1 MVPRAASHL
10 NKCRD
15 MGEDMGEHRRS
26 GRKRSGFL
34 RGPSGKWGTPQLV
47 LSAVLLAVLTV
58 FVIVPVITIVVDT
71 FVWQTGDVRLSR
83 DAQPGGL
90 TLFHWERVFHSSLT
104 THLLT
109 TPLVNSALVGI
120 ATTVLSLVLGGFLA
134 WLVVRTDMPLRRAV
148 GALAV
153 VPYMIPSY
161 TLALAWL
168 TMFKN
173 QRIGG
178 TAGLFQ
184 YLTGIAPPDWLAYGF
199 LPTVI
204 VLSLHY
210 YPFVFLLI
218 SNALASVD
226 SSLEESAEVLGAPR
240 GLVLRRITLPVVLP
254 AILSGLILTFSRA
267 IGTFGT
273 PYFLGSPVRFFT
285 LPTMIY
291 SNIGM
296 RFPSTAN
303 VLVLVLIVLSSLLVF
318 ASQKMVGVRRSFV
331 TISGKGFR
339 RQPARLGGW
348 KPVAVAFALA
358 LVFFA
363 AVLPFVLFF
372 WQSMMEYTGTY
383 SFSHFTSA
391 FWLAPPGSRL
401 TEGEPGLLRNPEILR
416 AAWNSLRL
424 SATAAFVAAV
434 LGGLIGYVVVKGRGS
449 LISKTIEQ
457 VSFLPYLI
465 PSIAFGA
472 IYLNVFIRQW
482 GPIPSLYGTFLLL
495 VLTCVFRNL
504 PFAARSGVST
514 MMQISG
520 ELEEAA
526 QTFGAGWFYRFRRV
540 IFPLTIRGM
549 IAGFS
554 LVFMTTMREL
564 SLIILLVTPQTRTL
578 TTMTMRYQEQGFVQF
593 ANAITVV
600 LVVMS
605 VIGVWAIR
613 KLGGQSGGY

>member
-1 MVPRAASHL
+1 MSDRQTRKMRFAALGRGAS
-10 NKCRD
+10 
-15 MGEDMGEHRRS
+15 RR
-26 GRKRSGFL
+26 L
-34 RGPSGKWGTPQLV
+34 GTPQFV
-47 LSAVLLAVLTV
+47 LSAALLTVLVV
-58 FVIVPVITIVVDT
+58 FVIIPLVRIAMDT

-83 DAQPGGL
+83 EAVPGAF
-90 TLFHWERVFHSSLT
+90 TLFHWQRVFRSSLT
-104 THLLT
+104 SHLLT
-109 TPLVNSALVGI
+109 TPLLNSILVGVGT
-120 ATTVLSLVLGGFLA
+120 AVLSLALGGLLA
-134 WLVVRTDMPLRRAV
+134 WLVVRTDMPLRRVA
-148 GALAV
+148 GGLAV

-168 TMFKN
+168 TLFKN

-184 YLTGIAPPDWLAYGF
+184 YWTGIAPPDWVAYGF
-199 LPTVI
+199 FPTVI
-204 VLSLHY
+204 VLALHY

-218 SNALASVD
+218 SSALASVD
-226 SSLEESAEVLGAPR
+226 TSLEESAEVLGAPR
-240 GLVLRRITLPVVLP
+240 SLVLRRITLPVVLP
-254 AILSGLILTFSRA
+254 AVLSGVILTFSRA
-267 IGTFGT
+267 IGAFGT

-296 RFPSTAN
+296 RFSSTAN
-303 VLVLVLIVLSSLLVF
+303 ILVLVLIALSTVLILV
-318 ASQKMVGVRRSFV
+318 SQKVVGVRRSFV

-339 RQPARLGGW
+339 RKPIQLGGW
-348 KPVAVAFALA
+348 KYLALA
-358 LVFFA
+358 MTAWVVLFA
-363 AVLPFVLFF
+363 AVLPFIMFF
-372 WQSMMEYTGTY
+372 WQSVMEYAGTY

-391 FWLAPPGSRL
+391 FWLAPAGTPL

-416 AAWNSLRL
+416 AAWNSVRL
-424 SATAAFVAAV
+424 SAVAAAVAAV
-434 LGGLIGYVVVKGRGS
+434 VGSLIGYAVVKGRGTR
-449 LISKTIEQ
+449 ISQAIEQ

-472 IYLNVFIRQW
+472 IYLNMFIRQW

-495 VLTCVFRNL
+495 VLTCAFRNL
-504 PFAARSGVST
+504 PFAARSGVAT
-514 MMQISG
+514 MLQVGG

-526 QTFGAGWFYRFRRV
+526 QVLGAGWLYRIRRV
-540 IFPLTIRGM
+540 VFPLTIRGT
-549 IAGFS
+549 IVGFS

-578 TTMTMRYQEQGFVQF
+578 TTMTMRYHEQGFVQF

-605 VIGVWAIR
+605 VLGVWAIR
-613 KLGGQSGGY
+613 KVGGQSGGY

>member
-1 MVPRAASHL
+1 VSTFIRARVG
-10 NKCRD
+10 RD
-15 MGEDMGEHRRS
+15 IVGDHRQKLR
-26 GRKRSGFL
+26 L
-34 RGPSGKWGTPQLV
+34 RGLLRGSSRKLGTPQV
-47 LSAVLLAVLTV
+47 ILSAVLLVVLAV
-58 FVIVPVITIVVDT
+58 FVVVPVITIVVDT
-71 FVWQTGDVRLSR
+71 FVWQSGDVRLSHN
-83 DAQPGGL
+83 AKPGAF
-90 TLFHWERVFHSSLT
+90 TLFHWERVFRSPLT
-104 THLLT
+104 PHLLT
-109 TPLVNSALVGI
+109 TPLINSILVGVATSAL
-120 ATTVLSLVLGGFLA
+120 SLALGGLLA
-134 WLVVRTDMPLRRAV
+134 WFVVRTDMPFRRAT

-161 TLALAWL
+161 SLALAWL
-168 TMFKN
+168 TLFKN

-184 YLTGIAPPDWLAYGF
+184 YLTGVAPPDWVAYGF
-199 LPTVI
+199 FPTVV

-218 SNALASVD
+218 SNALTSVD
-226 SSLEESAEVLGAPR
+226 TSLEESDEVLGAPR
-240 GLVLRRITLPVVLP
+240 SLVLRRITLPVVLP
-254 AILSGLILTFSRA
+254 AVLSGFILTFSRA

-285 LPTMIY
+285 LPTMVY

-296 RFPSTAN
+296 RFNSTAN
-303 VLVLVLIVLSSLLVF
+303 VLVLVLILFSSILVF
-318 ASQKMVGVRRSFV
+318 ASQKVVGVRRSFV

-339 RQPARLGGW
+339 H
-348 KPVAVAFALA
+348 KPVQLGRWKHLALA
-358 LVFFA
+358 FSVTVVLFA
-363 AVLPFVLFF
+363 AVLPLILLF
-372 WQSMMEYTGTY
+372 WQSVMEYAGTY
-383 SFSHFTSA
+383 SFSNFTSA
-391 FWLAPPGSRL
+391 FWLAPAGTRL

-416 AAWNSLRL
+416 AAWNSVRL

-434 LGGLIGYVVVKGRGS
+434 LGSLIGYVVVKGRGT

-504 PFAARSGVST
+504 PFAARSGAST
-514 MMQISG
+514 MMQVSG

-526 QTFGAGWFYRFRRV
+526 QTLSAGWFYRFRRV
-540 IFPLTIRGM
+540 VFPLTIRGM

-600 LVVMS
+600 LVVIS
-605 VIGVWAIR
+605 VIGVWAMR
-613 KLGGQSGGY
+613 KLGGQSQGGGY

>member
-1 MVPRAASHL
+1 
-10 NKCRD
+10 
-15 MGEDMGEHRRS
+15 MGNHHRQGAR
-26 GRKRSGFL
+26 L
-34 RGPSGKWGTPQLV
+34 RGLLRGSSRKLGTPQIM
-47 LSAVLLAVLTV
+47 LSAVILVVLAV
-58 FVIVPVITIVVDT
+58 FVVVPVIRIVVDT
-71 FVWQTGDVRLSR
+71 FVWQSGDVRLSR
-83 DAQPGGL
+83 EAQPGAF
-90 TLFHWERVFHSSLT
+90 TLFHWGRVFHSPLT
-104 THLLT
+104 PHLLT
-109 TPLVNSALVGI
+109 TPLVNSILVGV
-120 ATTVLSLVLGGFLA
+120 ATSALSLALGGLLA
-134 WLVVRTDMPLRRAV
+134 WFVVRTDMPFRRAT

-161 TLALAWL
+161 SLALAWL
-168 TMFKN
+168 TLFKN

-184 YLTGIAPPDWLAYGF
+184 YLTGIAPPDWVAYGF
-199 LPTVI
+199 LPTVV

-218 SNALASVD
+218 SNALTSVD
-226 SSLEESAEVLGAPR
+226 MSLEESAEVLGAPR
-240 GLVLRRITLPVVLP
+240 SLVLRRITLPVVLP
-254 AILSGLILTFSRA
+254 AVLSGFILTFSRA

-296 RFPSTAN
+296 RFNSTAN
-303 VLVLVLIVLSSLLVF
+303 VLVLVLILFSSILVF
-318 ASQKMVGVRRSFV
+318 VSQKVVGVRRSFV

-339 RQPARLGGW
+339 R
-348 KPVAVAFALA
+348 KPVQLGKWRYLALA
-358 LVFFA
+358 ISATVVLLA
-363 AVLPFVLFF
+363 AVLPLILLF
-372 WQSMMEYTGTY
+372 WQSVMEYAGTY
-383 SFSHFTSA
+383 SFSNFTSA
-391 FWLAPPGSRL
+391 FWLAPAGTRL

-416 AAWNSLRL
+416 AAWNSVRL
-424 SATAAFVAAV
+424 SATAALVAAV
-434 LGGLIGYVVVKGRGS
+434 LGSLIGYVVVKGRGT
-449 LISKTIEQ
+449 LVSKTIEQ

-472 IYLNVFIRQW
+472 IYLNVFIREW

-504 PFAARSGVST
+504 PFATRSGVST
-514 MMQISG
+514 MMQVSG

-540 IFPLTIRGM
+540 VFPLTIRGM

-593 ANAITVV
+593 ANAITVI
-600 LVVMS
+600 LVVIS
-605 VIGVWAIR
+605 VIGVWAMR
-613 KLGGQSGGY
+613 KLGGQSQSGGD

>member
-1 MVPRAASHL
+1 LAL
-10 NKCRD
+10 
-15 MGEDMGEHRRS
+15 GG
-26 GRKRSGFL
+26 
-34 RGPSGKWGTPQLV
+34 
-47 LSAVLLAVLTV
+47 LLAW
-58 FVIVPVITIVVDT
+58 F
-71 FVWQTGDVRLSR
+71 
-83 DAQPGGL
+83 
-90 TLFHWERVFHSSLT
+90 
-104 THLLT
+104 
-109 TPLVNSALVGI
+109 
-120 ATTVLSLVLGGFLA
+120 
-134 WLVVRTDMPLRRAV
+134 VVRTDMPFRRAT

-161 TLALAWL
+161 SLALAWL
-168 TMFKN
+168 TLFKN

-184 YLTGIAPPDWLAYGF
+184 YLTGIAPPDWVAYGF
-199 LPTVI
+199 LPTVV

-218 SNALASVD
+218 SNALTSVD
-226 SSLEESAEVLGAPR
+226 MSLEESAEVLGAPR
-240 GLVLRRITLPVVLP
+240 SLVLRRITLPVVLP
-254 AILSGLILTFSRA
+254 AVLSGFILTFSRA

-296 RFPSTAN
+296 RFNSTAN
-303 VLVLVLIVLSSLLVF
+303 VLVLVLILFSSILVF
-318 ASQKMVGVRRSFV
+318 VSQKVVGVRRSFV

-339 RQPARLGGW
+339 R
-348 KPVAVAFALA
+348 KPVQLGKWRYLALA
-358 LVFFA
+358 ISATVVLLA
-363 AVLPFVLFF
+363 AVLPLILLF
-372 WQSMMEYTGTY
+372 WQSVMEYAGTY
-383 SFSHFTSA
+383 SFSNFTSA
-391 FWLAPPGSRL
+391 FWLAPAGTRL

-416 AAWNSLRL
+416 AAWNSVRL
-424 SATAAFVAAV
+424 SATAALVAAV
-434 LGGLIGYVVVKGRGS
+434 LGSLIGYVVVKGRGT
-449 LISKTIEQ
+449 LVSKTIEQ

-472 IYLNVFIRQW
+472 IYLNVFIREW

-504 PFAARSGVST
+504 PFATRSGVST
-514 MMQISG
+514 MMQVSG

-540 IFPLTIRGM
+540 VFPLTIRGM

-593 ANAITVV
+593 ANAITVI
-600 LVVMS
+600 LVVIS
-605 VIGVWAIR
+605 VIGVWAMR
-613 KLGGQSGGY
+613 KLGGQSQSGGD

>member
-1 MVPRAASHL
+1 MEMRE
-10 NKCRD
+10 N
-15 MGEDMGEHRRS
+15 RRS
-26 GRKRSGFL
+26 SARGLWRGAPRKL
-34 RGPSGKWGTPQLV
+34 GTPQFL
-47 LSAVLLAVLTV
+47 LSAVLLVVLAV
-58 FVIVPVITIVVDT
+58 FVIVPVGTIAVDT
-71 FVWQTGDVRLSR
+71 FVWQAGDVRLSR
-83 DAQPGGL
+83 EAQPGAL
-90 TLFHWERVFHSSLT
+90 TLFHWQRVFRSPLT
-104 THLLT
+104 GHLLT
-109 TPLVNSALVGI
+109 TPLVNSILVGVGT
-120 ATTVLSLVLGGFLA
+120 AALSLALGGLLA
-134 WLVVRTDMPLRRAV
+134 WFVVRTDMPFRRVA

-168 TMFKN
+168 TLFKN

-184 YLTGIAPPDWLAYGF
+184 YLTGVAPPDWVAYGF
-199 LPTVI
+199 FPTVI
-204 VLSLHY
+204 VLALHY

-226 SSLEESAEVLGAPR
+226 TSLEESAEVLGAPR
-240 GLVLRRITLPVVLP
+240 SLVLRRITLPVILP
-254 AILSGLILTFSRA
+254 AVLSGTILTFSRA
-267 IGTFGT
+267 IGAFGT

-303 VLVLVLIVLSSLLVF
+303 ILVLVLIVLSTILIFV
-318 ASQKMVGVRRSFV
+318 SQKMVGVRRSFV

-339 RQPARLGGW
+339 H
-348 KPVAVAFALA
+348 KPVELGRWKYPALA
-358 LVFFA
+358 ITGSVILFA
-363 AVLPFVLFF
+363 AVLPFIMFF
-372 WQSMMEYTGTY
+372 WQSVMEYAGTY
-383 SFSHFTSA
+383 SFSNFTSA
-391 FWLAPPGSRL
+391 FWLAPAGTRL
-401 TEGEPGLLRNPEILR
+401 TEGEPGLLRNPEVLR
-416 AAWNSLRL
+416 AAWNSVRL
-424 SATAAFVAAV
+424 SATAALVAAV
-434 LGGLIGYVVVKGRGS
+434 LGSLIGYVVVKGRGTV
-449 LISKTIEQ
+449 ISKAIEQ

-472 IYLNVFIRQW
+472 IYLNVFIRPW
-482 GPIPSLYGTFLLL
+482 GPIPALYGTFLLL
-495 VLTCVFRNL
+495 VLTCAFRNL

-514 MMQISG
+514 MIQVSG

-526 QTFGAGWFYRFRRV
+526 QTLGAGWFYRFRRV
-540 IFPLTIRGM
+540 VFPLTIRGM
-549 IAGFS
+549 IVGFS

-613 KLGGQSGGY
+613 KLGGQSGGS